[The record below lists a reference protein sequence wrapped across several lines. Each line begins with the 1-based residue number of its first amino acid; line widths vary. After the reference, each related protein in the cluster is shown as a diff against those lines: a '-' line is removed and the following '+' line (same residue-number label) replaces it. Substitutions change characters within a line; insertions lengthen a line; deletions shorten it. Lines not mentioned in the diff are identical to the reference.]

1 MCKYEYEFEVLGWG
15 EDERIWMEIY
25 AYAYAS
31 SVSSLKLLLASS
43 QSMYATHLNTKYMRF
58 QWSCQFWYGF
68 CDLSLFN
75 LHEKVNNE
83 RRMNN
88 QWMWNSTSSHNFRSR
103 TRIYNFIVIQD
114 EIHEHTHRQL
124 IYCELAKE
132 IEHILRQVAWNNWT
146 HHMWMYEYH
155 FLAKYQSV
163 YKYLIVKMLGRR
175 HRRGFNIWC
184 VWWMWVCVCVTE
196 SLSTVCLRCD
206 ERKKYVSTKKIS
218 WTGSDVLLGWE

>member
-1 MCKYEYEFEVLGWG
+1 MKG
-15 EDERIWMEIY
+15 EWTINESET
-25 AYAYAS
+25 
-31 SVSSLKLLLASS
+31 LS
-43 QSMYATHLNTKYMRF
+43 QATTN
-58 QWSCQFWYGF
+58 
-68 CDLSLFN
+68 
-75 LHEKVNNE
+75 
-83 RRMNN
+83 
-88 QWMWNSTSSHNFRSR
+88 NFRSR

-132 IEHILRQVAWNNWT
+132 IEHILRQGAWNNWT

-175 HRRGFNIWC
+175 HRRGFNICC
-184 VWWMWVCVCVTE
+184 VWWMCVCVTE
-196 SLSTVCLRCD
+196 SLSTVCSRCD